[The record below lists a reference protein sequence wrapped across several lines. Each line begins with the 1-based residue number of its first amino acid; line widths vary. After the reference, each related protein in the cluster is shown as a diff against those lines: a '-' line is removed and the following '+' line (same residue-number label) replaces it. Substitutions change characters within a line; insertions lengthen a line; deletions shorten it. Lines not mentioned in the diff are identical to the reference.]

1 MPMTVSDAASIQ
13 TVLRYL
19 LGEDLDRHD
28 HLAGQR
34 EHAVLASLM
43 HLADRSRRV
52 LQAGLSGEQVRER
65 WVHVP

>member
-1 MPMTVSDAASIQ
+1 MPMTISDAASIQ

-19 LGEDLDRHD
+19 LGEDFAPTADE
-28 HLAGQR
+28 R
-34 EHAVLASLM
+34 EQLVLASLT